1 MSEQELFGMD
11 PDEIPEDMLDF
22 FADYDRMEQ
31 LRKDYQDLPWGP
43 QRTELNREYVAL
55 ADKLEEPFD
64 QLAGRYQ
71 LAYAYIL
78 GDDPAKA
85 LPVCAEFMALQQEH
99 PDELDGGSVAMIAM
113 LASSVARDLPQ
124 IPKAQCAA
132 LLEEF
137 HQAVLACHSGE
148 RLWEYHACEYALM
161 TGDREAAEA
170 HLKRFQEL
178 PRDDLSDCE
187 ACEVS
192 GAAEILLRLGRREE
206 AMAALAPVLEQRITC
221 AQQPW
226 EALSTLIHDAL
237 GRGDVR
243 AARQFGKELLRRPI
257 ENQNDLPYAGALL
270 RLESADSGGGWAD
283 AALLE
288 RCLSW
293 ARQLW
298 DQKRR
303 FWFFLGAGAFC
314 PPLGEM
320 PTGVRLSLP
329 TDFPIPGADHTYS
342 CQALEAWLRA
352 EGEKIA
358 RAFDRR
364 NGCVYYQEILRRA

>member
-132 LLEEF
+132 LLEESIRPCWP
-137 HQAVLACHSGE
+137 ATAASG
-148 RLWEYHACEYALM
+148 
-161 TGDREAAEA
+161 
-170 HLKRFQEL
+170 
-178 PRDDLSDCE
+178 
-187 ACEVS
+187 S
-192 GAAEILLRLGRREE
+192 GS
-206 AMAALAPVLEQRITC
+206 ITP
-221 AQQPW
+221 A
-226 EALSTLIHDAL
+226 ST
-237 GRGDVR
+237 
-243 AARQFGKELLRRPI
+243 P
-257 ENQNDLPYAGALL
+257 
-270 RLESADSGGGWAD
+270 
-283 AALLE
+283 
-288 RCLSW
+288 
-293 ARQLW
+293 
-298 DQKRR
+298 
-303 FWFFLGAGAFC
+303 
-314 PPLGEM
+314 
-320 PTGVRLSLP
+320 
-329 TDFPIPGADHTYS
+329 
-342 CQALEAWLRA
+342 
-352 EGEKIA
+352 
-358 RAFDRR
+358 
-364 NGCVYYQEILRRA
+364 